1 MYDLGVCEFCGYKIA
16 DFILWRGI
24 SFCNTDC
31 LVEWVENGHKSRPTT
46 GAVDVAYCDCDNS
59 DVSEFDGS
67 CELCGLRKSP
77 RH

>member
-1 MYDLGVCEFCGYKIA
+1 MYDLGVCEYCGYKIM
-16 DFILWRGI
+16 DYILWRGI

-46 GAVDVAYCDCDNS
+46 GAVAVPVPNDDIVKDIVRANIVAS
-59 DVSEFDGS
+59 Q
-67 CELCGLRKSP
+67 P